1 MSKCEQ
7 KSEAAVIYL
16 EETNEQK
23 KNLPEK
29 VPGLSNAIYLKA
41 RGSGSNTKG
50 KSLCFQETKGEKN
63 VKRTMEGL

>member
-23 KNLPEK
+23 KNLPEE

-41 RGSGSNTKG
+41 
-50 KSLCFQETKGEKN
+50 
-63 VKRTMEGL
+63 

>member
-16 EETNEQK
+16 EETNEQ

-50 KSLCFQETKGEKN
+50 KSLCFRETKGEKN